1 MHGVM
6 GHQDLVSHLKR
17 LAQLD
22 IDAIASYEAAIDRID
37 VTSVRQE
44 LDGFRVDHVRHVQ
57 DLDALVVAAGA
68 EPVEPKPDLKGAL
81 LKGFTAATSMAG
93 VEAALLA
100 MLANEEL
107 TNHTYASALELPLLP
122 EQRRVVE
129 KNYDDEKR
137 HLAWIKRALRERPWR
152 AEGRPS
158 AARP

>member
-6 GHQDLVSHLKR
+6 GHQNLAYHLQR

-22 IDAIASYEAAIDRID
+22 VDAIASYEAAIDRID

-44 LDGFRVDHVRHVQ
+44 LDGFRVDHVRHLQ
-57 DLDALVVAAGA
+57 DLNALLVAAGA
-68 EPVEPKPDLKGAL
+68 EPVETKTDLKGAL
-81 LKGFTAATSMAG
+81 LKGFTAATSTAG

-100 MLANEEL
+100 MVANEEL
-107 TNHTYASALELPLLP
+107 TNHTYAAALGLPLLP

-137 HLAWIKRALRERPWR
+137 HLAWLKRAARERPWR
-152 AEGRPS
+152 HERRAS
-158 AARP
+158 AAGG